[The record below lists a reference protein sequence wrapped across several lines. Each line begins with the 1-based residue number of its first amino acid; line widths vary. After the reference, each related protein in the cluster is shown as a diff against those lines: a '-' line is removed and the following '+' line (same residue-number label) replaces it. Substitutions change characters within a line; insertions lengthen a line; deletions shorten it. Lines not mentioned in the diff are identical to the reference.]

1 MFVLFSLIHR
11 SRNTTGDGGT
21 KIKGKKPTRE
31 QLFEGADCTLD
42 VGHDACCKAP
52 FPVVIVVVVV
62 VGLSLL
68 PPAFCRRVQMSS
80 PALHTCSLKLAS
92 ARRATEDRIPGVG
105 LGGEC
110 QKKIK
115 GKEMVSEFLWN
126 LSRD

>member
-1 MFVLFSLIHR
+1 MFVLFSLIRR

-21 KIKGKKPTRE
+21 KRKGKKPTRE
-31 QLFEGADCTLD
+31 QLFEGADCALD
-42 VGHDACCKAP
+42 VGHDASCKVP
-52 FPVVIVVVVV
+52 FPVVIVVVV

-92 ARRATEDRIPGVG
+92 ARRATEDRILRVG
-105 LGGEC
+105 LGGEG